1 MVRKKPVSYID
12 PKTGLLKRK
21 TRLVPKR
28 KGGKVPRPPSKVW
41 NAISDLFDLKFRK
54 K

>member
-1 MVRKKPVSYID
+1 MVRKKPVSYLD

-21 TRLVPKR
+21 TTVFVRR
-28 KGGKVPRPPSKVW
+28 RGGKVVRPPSRVW

>member
-1 MVRKKPVSYID
+1 VVIRKKPTSYLD

-21 TRLVPKR
+21 TRVFVR
-28 KGGKVPRPPSKVW
+28 RGGKVSRPPSRVW